1 MRSIIFVIFLLLF
14 LPGTIM
20 AQKTISYKVKGL
32 SQKAEILLDRWG
44 VPHIY
49 GKTEED
55 MFFAQGFNAAR
66 DRLWQ
71 LDLWRRQGEGKL
83 AEAFGPR
90 FLEKDKAARL
100 FLYRGD
106 REKEFRSYHP
116 RGKKILNAFTDGIN
130 AWIDLTKADPKL
142 LPLEFKLTGVVP
154 GYWTPSTPLIRIF
167 GLTRN
172 AGREDALARLVHLM
186 GAEAVEKMH
195 VFEPPA
201 KLSVPEGL
209 DLSLFDGRALE
220 KYNLARAA
228 ITFRPE
234 DLAAGIPSEEREL
247 YARLLSQ
254 PQSDQAENSSASM
267 YESNNWTISGKLTST
282 GAPIL
287 CGDPHRAH
295 TIPSLRYIAHLS
307 GPGWNVIGAGEPAIP
322 GISLGH
328 NEKIAFAITIFSF
341 ADEEDLY
348 VYDTNPA
355 NPEQYRYKG
364 RWEKVKTIEETFTV
378 KGGPPVKARLAFTR
392 HGPVIHEDR
401 AHNKAYAL
409 RAAYLEHEG
418 TAVYLAG
425 LRLNQAR
432 NWQEFLEGMYK
443 HYCPSLNVVYAD
455 VDGNIGWFGGSLA
468 PVRPNWNGLLP
479 VPGNGEYEWK
489 GFLDTKLLPCVFN
502 PKEGFF
508 ATANQYNLPEGYKY
522 VDVSAREWT
531 STHRLDR
538 IKEVLGSGSKLTVE
552 SSMQLQL
559 DELSLPARELA
570 PLLSG
575 LSSPDPEV
583 NKALNLLRNW
593 DFVLS
598 QESVPAAIFELW
610 SSYLHDT
617 VFPLYLPAAARFL
630 FGSGDRR
637 ILDKLLFSPDAAF
650 LVFGPNPT
658 AGRDA
663 ALLKSLEQAVKYL
676 KDKLGSDMTR
686 WTWGSLHHMK
696 YEHALSAAL
705 SSGDSN
711 RDVLN
716 TVSAPKGG
724 DGFTV
729 NNTGYRRS
737 DFRQTGGASYRQ
749 VMDLGDWDNSV
760 AINTPGQSGDPKS
773 PHYEDLFP
781 LWAEDKY
788 FPLSF
793 SRKNVERVTE
803 EIVILEPK

>member
-1 MRSIIFVIFLLLF
+1 MKSNIPILFLLLF
-14 LPGTIM
+14 LPGNIM
-20 AQKTISYKVKGL
+20 AQQTTTFKVKGL
-32 SQKAEILLDRWG
+32 SQNAEILLDKWG

-66 DRLWQ
+66 ERLWQ

-83 AEAFGPR
+83 SEAFGPR

-116 RGKKILNAFTDGIN
+116 RGKKILTAFTNGIN
-130 AWIDLTKADPKL
+130 AFIDLTKADPKL
-142 LPLEFKLTGVVP
+142 LPLEFKLTGAVP

-167 GLTRN
+167 GLSRN
-172 AGREDALARLVHLM
+172 VGREENLARLVHSM
-186 GAEAVEKMH
+186 GADSVEKLH

-209 DLSLFDGRALE
+209 DLSLFDGHALDT
-220 KYNLARAA
+220 YNLARAG

-234 DLAAGIPSEEREL
+234 DLAEGIPQEEREQ

-254 PQSDQAENSSASM
+254 PPTDSAENSSSSM
-267 YESNNWTISGKLTST
+267 YESNNWTISGKLTAT

-307 GPGWNVIGAGEPAIP
+307 CPGWNVIGAGEPAIP

-348 VYDTNPA
+348 VYDINPS
-355 NPEQYRYKG
+355 NPEQYRYQGK
-364 RWEKVKTIEETFTV
+364 WENMKTVEETFAV
-378 KGGPPVKARLAFTR
+378 KGNAPVKASLAFTR
-392 HGPVIHEDR
+392 HGPVMHEDR
-401 AHNKAYAL
+401 PHNKAYAL

-418 TAVYLAG
+418 TAVYLPA
-425 LRLNQAR
+425 LRLDQAR
-432 NWQEFLEGMYK
+432 NWSEFQEGMRY

-455 VDGNIGWFGGSLA
+455 VEGNIGWYGGSIA
-468 PVRPNWNGLLP
+468 PIRPNWNGLLP
-479 VPGNGEYEWK
+479 VPGNGDYEWK
-489 GFLDTKLLPCVFN
+489 GYLDTKLLPRVFN

-508 ATANQYNLPEGYKY
+508 ATANQFNLPEGYEY
-522 VDVSAREWT
+522 AHISAREWT
-531 STHRLDR
+531 SAHRFDR
-538 IKEVLGSGSKLTVE
+538 IREAIGATSKSTVE
-552 SSMQLQL
+552 SCMQLQL
-559 DELSLPARELA
+559 DVLSLPARELA
-570 PLLSG
+570 PLLKG
-575 LSSPDPEV
+575 LTSTDTEL
-583 NKALNLLRNW
+583 NQALNLLRNW

-598 QESVPAAIFELW
+598 QDSVPAAIYVVW
-610 SSYLHDT
+610 ISYLHD
-617 VFPLYLPAAARFL
+617 VVLPLYVPASTRSL
-630 FGSGDRR
+630 FGSLDRR
-637 ILDKLLFSPDAAF
+637 ILTRLLFAPDSAF
-650 LVFGPNPT
+650 LALGQNPE
-658 AGRDA
+658 AGRNA
-663 ALLKSLEQAVKYL
+663 AILKSLEQAVTFL
-676 KDKLGSDMTR
+676 KGKFGGDMTQ
-686 WTWGSLHHMK
+686 WKWGSLHHMK
-696 YEHALSAAL
+696 YEHALSNAL
-705 SSGDSN
+705 PGGDPR
-711 RDVLN
+711 RDILN

-737 DFRQTGGASYRQ
+737 DFLQTGGASYRQ
-749 VMDLGDWDNSV
+749 VIDLGDWDNSV
-760 AINTPGQSGDPKS
+760 DINTPGQSGNPGS
-773 PHYEDLFP
+773 PHYKDLFP
-781 LWAEDKY
+781 MWAAGKY

-793 SRKNVERVTE
+793 SRKSVESVTE
-803 EIVILEPK
+803 EIINLEPK